1 MKTKHITLIA
11 IITILLIA
19 IFTNPSQ
26 EEHKEKVKETFTAY
40 YQKSLKENETDSEN
54 AFAALGS
61 LLGNTLINSMIENAI
76 TRDNYVIF
84 SLTKITYE
92 GEEKSIGYGVF
103 GNVFLS
109 EKIEEAFEKNKLKIL

>member
-1 MKTKHITLIA
+1 MKTKQILLFA
-11 IITILLIA
+11 FATILLVA

-40 YQKSLKENETDSEN
+40 YQKSLKENQADSEN

-76 TRDNYVIF
+76 TRDNYIIF

-92 GEEKSIGYGVF
+92 GEEKSIGYGIF

-109 EKIEEAFEKNKLKIL
+109 EKVEKVFDKKLN